1 MTAARQR
8 TTVVGI
14 FEDRERANE
23 AVSELMK
30 SGFRQDQIGV
40 AMRDAERRGDTT
52 TTTTGAADESHSGS
66 GAMAGALTG
75 LGLGTLA
82 GLGVLAGVI
91 PVVGPAIAGGTL
103 GIILSNAAAGAGIA
117 GLAGALIGA
126 GVPEHEARYYDEE
139 FQAGGTIVTVTAD
152 GMADEAMAILRK
164 YGAYDVTN
172 RNELADRT
180 SHAETRTAGAAAAT
194 AQPAAHRQTGTEGD
208 SFQVKEERLHAQKHP
223 VETGSVNVRKEVHT
237 ETRTMEVPVQREEV
251 IVERNPVHG
260 RAATEGVAGDIREGE
275 EIRVPVREEHVTVT
289 KEPVV
294 TEEVRVG
301 KRTVQDSE
309 RVRPGAQGG
318 GQGREDRQRRCQ
330 ESRRRHQGPRH
341 HVSSA
346 MALARSIAGRPP
358 LHYASRL
365 QARDGLRNGR
375 TGSDRAPVLD
385 SHSVSSVEGCDVPAD
400 HAQEAAHFLGIEIRV
415 VTDGE
420 LALAVPVALPGAA
433 DGVNDDA
440 LERGSPQELVDQ
452 VLRGEE
458 FDFTR
463 VHRLSLL
470 NPGTGYVPM
479 PSPPPCCLSSGSR
492 SYHGGRTAVQAGL
505 AP

>member
-139 FQAGGTIVTVTAD
+139 FQAGRTIVTVTAD

-309 RVRPGAQGG
+309 RVSGEVRKEEVKVEKTGNVDVKNRGAG
-318 GQGREDRQRRCQ
+318 
-330 ESRRRHQGPRH
+330 
-341 HVSSA
+341 
-346 MALARSIAGRPP
+346 
-358 LHYASRL
+358 
-365 QARDGLRNGR
+365 
-375 TGSDRAPVLD
+375 T
-385 SHSVSSVEGCDVPAD
+385 
-400 HAQEAAHFLGIEIRV
+400 
-415 VTDGE
+415 
-420 LALAVPVALPGAA
+420 
-433 DGVNDDA
+433 
-440 LERGSPQELVDQ
+440 RG
-452 VLRGEE
+452 
-458 FDFTR
+458 
-463 VHRLSLL
+463 
-470 NPGTGYVPM
+470 PGT
-479 PSPPPCCLSSGSR
+479 
-492 SYHGGRTAVQAGL
+492 T
-505 AP
+505 